1 MTSKQAVFRADSSTA
16 LGSGHIMRCLTLADA
31 LAGRGYAVSFVC
43 RDLPGNIIAAVTG
56 RNYAVHT
63 LLPHPVADDAD
74 EYERL
79 LGAPRET
86 DAAETAAILAAIGP
100 VELLVVDH
108 YALDERWEKK
118 MNPLAGRLLAIDDLG
133 NRRHDC
139 DFLLDQNLAGDP
151 PREYRALTPAA
162 CTLLLGTDYT
172 LLRPEFAA
180 LRSGLGRRDGA
191 VRRLLVFFGGGD
203 EGNETGKA
211 LTAIA
216 LTCADLNVDVV
227 LGAGNPHG
235 EAIEKLCAKLPGA
248 TVHRQTTAMAALM
261 AGADLAIGGC
271 GTATWE
277 RCALGLP
284 AICTS
289 LAANQEP
296 IAAAAADAGAL
307 LYLGKA
313 EDVSAG
319 DIAAALSKL
328 LAAPAAVRS
337 MSAQAAKLVDGYGT
351 ERVVR
356 ALGFAKYKITIVTDA
371 KYWMNDRIPALAA
384 AFEARGHTVGWVH
397 KVKDI
402 PAGDWVFLLG
412 CGEIAPPAVLA
423 KNRHNIVVHASALP
437 KGRGWSPFN
446 WQIAA
451 GVNSIPVTM
460 FEAAPELDRG
470 DIYAAETLE
479 FTGCELMAEMKPA
492 LAAATIR
499 LCLRFADE
507 YPDIVA
513 GRTPQEGEPSF
524 YRKRTPADSKL
535 DVSKPLAA
543 QFNLLRAVDNEAY
556 PAWFEHNGCKYIV
569 KIYRDRE

>member
-31 LAGRGYAVSFVC
+31 LAGRGFAVSFVC

-56 RNYAVHT
+56 RGYEVHT

-79 LGAPRET
+79 LGAPRKT
-86 DAAETAAILAAIGP
+86 DAAATAAVLEAVGP
-100 VELLVVDH
+100 VDLLAVDH
-108 YALDERWEKK
+108 YALDERWEKILK
-118 MNPLAGRLLAIDDLG
+118 PLSGRLLAIDDLG

-139 DFLLDQNLAGDP
+139 DFLLDQNLAAGETKD
-151 PREYRALTPAA
+151 YRALVPAS

-172 LLRPEFAA
+172 LLRPDFAA
-180 LRSGLGRRDGA
+180 LRGGLRRRDGT

-216 LTCADLNVDVV
+216 LACPDVTVDVV

-235 EAIEKLCAKLPGA
+235 EAIEKLCAGLPGA

-289 LAANQEP
+289 LAPNQEP
-296 IAAAAADAGAL
+296 IAAAAAAAGAL
-307 LYLGKA
+307 IYLGKA
-313 EDVSAG
+313 AEVGAG
-319 DIAAALSKL
+319 DIAAALGRL
-328 LAAPAAVRS
+328 LADPAAVRD
-337 MSAQAAKLVDGYGT
+337 MAARAAELVDGHGT

-356 ALGFAKYKITIVTDA
+356 ALGLAKHKITIVTDA

-397 KVKDI
+397 RVKDI

-412 CGEIAPPAVLA
+412 CGEIAPPAVLVR
-423 KNRHNIVVHASALP
+423 NRHNIVVHASALP
-437 KGRGWSPFN
+437 KGRGWSPLN

-460 FEAAPELDRG
+460 FEAAPELDSG
-470 DIYAAETLE
+470 DIYATETLE
-479 FTGCELMAEMKPA
+479 FAGCELLDEMKPA
-492 LAAATIR
+492 LAEATIR
-499 LCLRFADE
+499 LCLRFADD
-507 YPDIVA
+507 YPGIVA
-513 GRTPQEGEPSF
+513 RRTPQEGEPSF
-524 YRKRTPADSKL
+524 YRKRSPADSKL
-535 DVSKPLAA
+535 DVTKPLAE
-543 QFNLLRAVDNEAY
+543 QFDLLRAVDNEAY
-556 PAWFEHNGCKYIV
+556 PAWFEHNGCRYTV